1 MDRTRLQDRSCGE
14 GSVDGRDFGKAAK
27 WIVSDP
33 LSDLAPRIDRGR
45 EVDVRRVVGV
55 LLTAVVSIHSL
66 FCDNG
71 PTPGGED
78 DEKLPLLL

>member
-1 MDRTRLQDRSCGE
+1 MDRTAYRI
-14 GSVDGRDFGKAAK
+14 VAAEK
-27 WIVSDP
+27 GQSMVETSTRPRQWIVSDP